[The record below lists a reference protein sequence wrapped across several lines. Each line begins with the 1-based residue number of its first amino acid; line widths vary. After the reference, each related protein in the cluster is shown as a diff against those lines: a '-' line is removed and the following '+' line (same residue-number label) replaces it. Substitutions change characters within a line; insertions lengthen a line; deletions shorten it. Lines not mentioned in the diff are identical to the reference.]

1 MSVGTEV
8 INVKIVLIGESG
20 VGKTC
25 ILSRFV
31 NDMFDGNSLSTNGA
45 SYAAKTL
52 RFEEKNASIQMQLWD
67 TAGQEKFKSIARM
80 FYKDATVAILVYDIT
95 RKDSYDGMVNY
106 WYKELRDNGP
116 DDIIIAVA
124 ANKSDLYTQEKV
136 PEMEVREFAQKIGA
150 IFRNTSAMTS
160 DGIDDLFVSIGKKI
174 LDPNY
179 KDDAVDS
186 NGSQPDTKASDNQR
200 INNKKKTLK
209 LDQANKG
216 GKKKK
221 KCCLGGKEGGKKN
234 EEKK

>member
-1 MSVGTEV
+1 M
-8 INVKIVLIGESG
+8 
-20 VGKTC
+20 
-25 ILSRFV
+25 
-31 NDMFDGNSLSTNGA
+31 
-45 SYAAKTL
+45 
-52 RFEEKNASIQMQLWD
+52 D

-80 FYKDATVAILVYDIT
+80 FYKDAIVAILVYDIT

-179 KDDAVDS
+179 KDDAVDF
-186 NGSQPDTKASDNQR
+186 NGSQPDTKTSGNQR
-200 INNKKKTLK
+200 ING
-209 LDQANKG
+209 Q
-216 GKKKK
+216 
-221 KCCLGGKEGGKKN
+221 KKN
-234 EEKK
+234 IKVRPG